1 MKTLARRS
9 PRVLLVAAVSTT
21 AWVATTAGASAA
33 ERCEPLQLGC
43 SDGTPNFLGV
53 KTTTEKTTETY
64 TDKVTVIHER
74 THVLF
79 PAESTGDPRTNGST
93 NKSTNE
99 STNESVRD
107 ESSAATAGLEP
118 ECAVPPLRLALERVP
133 VVGSVLDR
141 VSPLDSVKP
150 VLAGCEVTSTI
161 HAEKSVQTEDVPA
174 AAPAAATPSTTV
186 EHSVEVPATTSDRA
200 VKTTAVAGGVDVDK
214 AEKHDRTAVAPE
226 QHEVSAP
233 ATVNAAP
240 LPKTGG
246 DGALLTMLGLALIA
260 SGAAVRT
267 AARD

>member
-43 SDGTPNFLGV
+43 SDGTADFFGV
-53 KTTTEKTTETY
+53 RTTTEKTTETY

-74 THVLF
+74 THVVQ
-79 PAESTGDPRTNGST
+79 PVESTGAD
-93 NKSTNE
+93 KSTDDPANASTKE
-99 STNESVRD
+99 SIRE
-107 ESSAATAGLEP
+107 ESSAAADSAEP
-118 ECAVPPLRLALERVP
+118 ECVPAPLRASLERVP
-133 VVGSVLDR
+133 GVGSVLDR
-141 VSPLDSVKP
+141 VSPYVPTTVVSECGSTANVDTVIGP
-150 VLAGCEVTSTI
+150 EVTQ
-161 HAEKSVQTEDVPA
+161 K
-174 AAPAAATPSTTV
+174 
-186 EHSVEVPATTSDRA
+186 SVEVADATPRVTVENDLEVPAVKSDRA

-214 AEKHDRTAVAPE
+214 AEIHDRTAVAPE

-233 ATVNAAP
+233 ADVKVAP

-246 DGALLTMLGLALIA
+246 NGGVLTMLGLALIA
-260 SGAAVRT
+260 SGAVVRT